1 MMGEHPKPLGVVVGV
16 DGTKCQVGMY
26 NMSNDSEFL
35 WDGELLMGPRV
46 GAFLTILQNDIKI
59 IASVSSE
66 KVMDQQNS
74 VKSKEFDNRYSKN
87 SINRI
92 IELKKQG
99 VIENGHFHLTSR
111 YEPMVGNVVA
121 LTTQEELN
129 AIYSVDEGEP
139 TISIGES
146 VREGK
151 RVELPINKFFASHI
165 GIFGNTGSGKSNTLH
180 KLYMEL
186 FKSQYRDEIFKKSR
200 FFVIDFNGEYTADDQ
215 FGLSSDQRKIYN
227 IETREGREGDKVP
240 ISKKFIFDVDILSV
254 LFSARPATQKPFIKR
269 ALAEYEKLTNKKSP
283 SVAANSLADYEIQL
297 LRSIIKNCEKL
308 DNGQKLLE
316 DWFFAF
322 KDVCPEYAADIDF
335 SSGVFY
341 KASTVWVKKKEPGA
355 KEFESICVYSND
367 DKNNPKVDIKDEGDS
382 LLKEFN
388 SKLCQ
393 GFEEVAEDDILRFK
407 LFFKFQEVHDVAY
420 GTAMREHIV
429 PLYNRA
435 NSHLDSLRQ
444 TIKISENPSEE
455 FKSLVII
462 NLSKANQDAKRVIP
476 MLISKMAYQLQKEHA
491 LKKYAIGKKASRT
504 THLMIDEAHNILNP
518 LARNDGDNMQDSRLA
533 VFEEI
538 IKEGRK
544 FGFFLTLAS
553 QRPADISPTIIS
565 QIHNFFIHR
574 LVNDADLRM
583 LENTMPTLDRNS
595 YSQISSL
602 GQGEAIVTGTAMQV
616 PILLHVDKEE
626 QVARP
631 NSDDVCLTRDI
642 WSGRDDAMVDDET
655 CNDSAEDI
663 AWDFPHDEYSN
674 DQFDGGRGW
683 AASEDW

>member
-111 YEPMVGNVVA
+111 HEPMVGNVVA

-139 TISIGES
+139 TIIIGES

-180 KLYMEL
+180 KLYLEL

-200 FFVIDFNGEYTADDQ
+200 FFVIDFNGEYTSGQ
-215 FGLSSDQRKIYN
+215 FGVSPKSQK
-227 IETREGREGDKVP
+227 
-240 ISKKFIFDVDILSV
+240 IFDINTRNPGEGAPLPIKKECILDPDILAI
-254 LFSARPATQKPFIKR
+254 LFDARPATQLPFLRRAIEQYRKISSSEQFARLEIGLLISLFKDYKDIKLSSGLVESWFKIANDLNSDIHR
-269 ALAEYEKLTNKKSP
+269 IDGNQSSYELDYGKVNFSIKDQGNQDIPIFSNGKISNQLRIDFYEEKLKTAYS
-283 SVAANSLADYEIQL
+283 
-297 LRSIIKNCEKL
+297 KL
-308 DNGQKLLE
+308 DNEIERLRYFLQ
-316 DWFFAF
+316 FQRIF
-322 KDVCPEYAADIDF
+322 
-335 SSGVFY
+335 
-341 KASTVWVKKKEPGA
+341 
-355 KEFESICVYSND
+355 
-367 DKNNPKVDIKDEGDS
+367 DE
-382 LLKEFN
+382 
-388 SKLCQ
+388 
-393 GFEEVAEDDILRFK
+393 A
-407 LFFKFQEVHDVAY
+407 
-420 GTAMREHIV
+420 
-429 PLYNRA
+429 
-435 NSHLDSLRQ
+435 
-444 TIKISENPSEE
+444 
-455 FKSLVII
+455 FKSLMPEYI
-462 NLSKANQDAKRVIP
+462 NPLFRRIDVALADLKPVVEIVDNIESEFATLNILSLAHANRNIKRLMP
-476 MLISKMAYQLQKEHA
+476 MLLAKMIYDEQKEA
-491 LKKYAIGKKASRT
+491 VANNGGNVCCTK
-504 THLMIDEAHNILNP
+504 HLIVDEAHNILS
-518 LARNDGDNMQDSRLA
+518 ASSQSEDDSWQSYRLS

-574 LVNDADLRM
+574 LVNDTDLRM

-602 GQGEAIVTGTAMQV
+602 GQGEAIVTGTAVQV
-616 PILLHVDKEE
+616 PILLHVDREE
-626 QVARP
+626 QVTRP

-683 AASEDW
+683 AASENW